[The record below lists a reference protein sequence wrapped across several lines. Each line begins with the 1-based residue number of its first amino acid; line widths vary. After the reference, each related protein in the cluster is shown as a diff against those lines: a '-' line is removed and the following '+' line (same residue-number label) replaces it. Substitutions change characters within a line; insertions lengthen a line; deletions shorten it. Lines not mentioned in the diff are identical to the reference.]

1 MVNGKKLIFISVFLI
16 KKFYSTDQFYFQWFI
31 FIVQIDGVHWRTTGQ
46 CDWDKANYSRTR
58 FFFVLSTLTYE
69 IYDLF
74 FFSIECHNIQ
84 VIEKDE
90 HDMDVGHL
98 TITNESSL

>member
-1 MVNGKKLIFISVFLI
+1 MAYIDALLVSVIEIKLITAGL
-16 KKFYSTDQFYFQWFI
+16 
-31 FIVQIDGVHWRTTGQ
+31 
-46 CDWDKANYSRTR
+46 A

-98 TITNESSL
+98 TITNVSSL